1 MYHVLFWIASGGFV
15 VCLAGVAI
23 AIIWQWRKSMS
34 RRKIKRKQGEIKKE
48 VIVEI
53 GGSRNRM
60 SKHDIPLFLAENM
73 DALSA
78 ICEVE
83 MPDLS
88 APQDK
93 MCREHDLKKIVDFM
107 EILKEEC
114 FKRGILK
121 NDLQIGG
128 DGHEGKD

>member
-1 MYHVLFWIASGGFV
+1 MYHVFFWIASACV
-15 VCLAGVAI
+15 VGCLFWSVFLL
-23 AIIWQWRKSMS
+23 WQRRIDLS
-34 RRKIKRKQGEIKKE
+34 RRKIKRQRSEIKKE